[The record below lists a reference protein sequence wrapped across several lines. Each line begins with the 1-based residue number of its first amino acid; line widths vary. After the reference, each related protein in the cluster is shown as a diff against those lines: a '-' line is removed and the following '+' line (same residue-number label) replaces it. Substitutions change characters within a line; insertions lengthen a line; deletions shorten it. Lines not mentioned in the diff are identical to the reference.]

1 MSKAGYGEKT
11 ESALDC
17 FFHIS
22 SSYYMSTGWWYH
34 WNFFWNAELH
44 RVRQT
49 VNSESR
55 LAARIEYITR
65 RNRGSENRIQILLI
79 DTNELIDISIAKI
92 FTLEMKSGDAVYV
105 LKSVSGENYYLCDYI
120 RYHKAT
126 IWLRILIFIFCIG
139 LSILFAFG
147 TVSILRAKKED
158 K

>member
-1 MSKAGYGEKT
+1 MKKQNQHWIASSIFLLVTICLLAGGIIGT
-11 ESALDC
+11 FLG
-17 FFHIS
+17 II
-22 SSYYMSTGWWYH
+22 
-34 WNFFWNAELH
+34 ELH

-49 VNSESR
+49 ANSESR

-65 RNRGSENRIQILLI
+65 RNKGSENRIQILLI
-79 DTNELIDISIAKI
+79 DTNELIDISIAKM
-92 FTLEMKSGDAVYV
+92 FTLEMESGDAVYV
-105 LKSVSGENYYLCDYI
+105 LKSVSGKNYYLCDYI

-147 TVSILRAKKED
+147 TVSILRTKKGD